1 MIRLEDVDGVIV
13 CSIGR
18 ALALFGDATSAPVHA
33 GDDVLAHAA
42 GRHIEQLTG
51 GSVPVLFARQRHTS
65 LAFVYAA
72 EAPLSA
78 GAHCVGVCDTL
89 ITAET
94 GVALCVRTADC
105 LPVAVVGSDVIALIH
120 AGWRGLAADILGAV
134 VRRIELEFGVPGNEL
149 EAVIGVGVGPCHYP
163 VGSEVVEALARLPVT
178 DGSWRGDGRVDLAVW
193 ARGRLQTLGLA
204 ADRAHALPGCT
215 ACLPGYHSYR
225 RDRERAGRQWSA
237 LLLTQRSD
245 APSAAAVRT
254 FVNSPG

>member
-1 MIRLEDVDGVIV
+1 MLRLERHDGVSV
-13 CSIGR
+13 CLIGR
-18 ALALFGDATSAPVHA
+18 ALALFGDATSAPAHA
-33 GDDVLAHAA
+33 GDEALAHAA

-51 GSVPVLFARQRHTS
+51 ALVPVLFARQRHTS
-65 LAFVYAA
+65 LTFVYAA
-72 EAPLSA
+72 EAPLQA
-78 GAHCVGVCDTL
+78 GAHCVGACDAL

-134 VRRIELEFGVPGNEL
+134 VRRIEVEFGIPSDEL

-163 VGSEVVEALARLPVT
+163 VGSEVVEALARRPVT
-178 DGSWRGDGRVDLAVW
+178 DGSWRGEGCVDLAAW
-193 ARGRLQTLGLA
+193 ARGRLQALGLA
-204 ADRAHALPGCT
+204 ANRGHALPGCT

-237 LLLTQRSD
+237 LLLTERSD
-245 APSAAAVRT
+245 ATGSAA
-254 FVNSPG
+254 S